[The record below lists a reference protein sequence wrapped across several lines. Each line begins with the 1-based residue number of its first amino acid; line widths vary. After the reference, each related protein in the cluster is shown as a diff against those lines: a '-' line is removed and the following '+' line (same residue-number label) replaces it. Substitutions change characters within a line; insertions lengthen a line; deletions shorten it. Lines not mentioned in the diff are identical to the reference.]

1 MTEPFAPGTEQEAP
15 HEPTR
20 PAFRA
25 HPTHRVLPD
34 EVRLRAQS
42 LLEGVPLFSEV
53 PLHHLRELARYAHTE
68 TFGAGEVIVR
78 MGDPGSTLYIVRSGQ
93 VSVTREQASG
103 GEIALATLGPGEYFG
118 ELSIFDG
125 EKRSATVVAV
135 EETTTVTLGRFDI
148 VRVVSGNPQIGLS
161 LLKALSA
168 RLRATDER
176 LSGAEAPQTAG

>member
-1 MTEPFAPGTEQEAP
+1 MTEPSAPGTELDAP

-53 PLHHLRELARYAHTE
+53 PLHHLRELARYAHME
-68 TFGAGEVIVR
+68 TFSVGEVIVR
-78 MGDPGSTLYIVRSGQ
+78 MGDPGSTLYIVRSGE

-125 EKRSATVVAV
+125 EKRSATVVAAQ
-135 EETTTVTLGRFDI
+135 ETTTVTLGRYDI
-148 VRVVSGNPQIGLS
+148 VRLVSGNPQIGLS

-176 LSGAEAPQTAG
+176 LTRAEATQPAS